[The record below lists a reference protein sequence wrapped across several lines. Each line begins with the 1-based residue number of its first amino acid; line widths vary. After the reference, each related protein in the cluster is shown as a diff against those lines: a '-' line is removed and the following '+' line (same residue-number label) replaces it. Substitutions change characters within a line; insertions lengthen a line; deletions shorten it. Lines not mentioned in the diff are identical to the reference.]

1 MFYYDCYYIFNS
13 HKMFIAILRV
23 ELAFVFFYDLHLW
36 RLIID
41 CVLWLICCW
50 PGLLIYLSF
59 F

>member
-50 PGLLIYLSF
+50 PGLLIYL
-59 F
+59 